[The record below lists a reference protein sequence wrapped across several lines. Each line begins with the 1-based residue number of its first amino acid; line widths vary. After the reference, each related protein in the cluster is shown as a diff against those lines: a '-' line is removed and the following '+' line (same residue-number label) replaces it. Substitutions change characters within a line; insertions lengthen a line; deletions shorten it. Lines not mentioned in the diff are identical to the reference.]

1 MVANPQ
7 KTVNKK
13 LKNIPKTGRIRLQ
26 ETEILQ
32 ASETSSKRTY
42 TSTLNSCYN
51 CSKNCVLEA
60 FPATKKINKKTTG
73 KGDIKNGYFSHEL
86 QKH

>member
-13 LKNIPKTGRIRLQ
+13 LKNTPKTCRIKLQ
-26 ETEILQ
+26 EKGILQ

-42 TSTLNSCYN
+42 TSTLNSCCN

-60 FPATKKINKKTTG
+60 VTATEKIKEKNNKKG
-73 KGDIKNGYFSHEL
+73 GYSKWLFFT
-86 QKH
+86 

>member
-1 MVANPQ
+1 MVAKTQ

-26 ETEILQ
+26 ETEILR

-42 TSTLNSCYN
+42 TSPLNS
-51 CSKNCVLEA
+51 
-60 FPATKKINKKTTG
+60 
-73 KGDIKNGYFSHEL
+73 
-86 QKH
+86 

>member
-13 LKNIPKTGRIRLQ
+13 LKNTPKTCRIKLQ
-26 ETEILQ
+26 EKGILR

-42 TSTLNSCYN
+42 TSTLNSCCN
-51 CSKNCVLEA
+51 CSKICVLEA

-73 KGDIKNGYFSHEL
+73 KGDIQNGYFSHEL